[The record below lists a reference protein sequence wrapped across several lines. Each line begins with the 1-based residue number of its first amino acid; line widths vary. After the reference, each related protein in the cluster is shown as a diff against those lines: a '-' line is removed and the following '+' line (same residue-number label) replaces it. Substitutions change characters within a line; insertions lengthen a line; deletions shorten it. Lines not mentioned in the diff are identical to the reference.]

1 MNNNN
6 NNIISKLRNEL
17 KVKPNKNKNK
27 KKEIV
32 YIQLPNLKNP
42 LRKGLNPKILG

>member
-32 YIQLPNLKNP
+32 YIQLPKLNFLEKSFIKKN
-42 LRKGLNPKILG
+42 